1 MPRQT
6 DTVVNELRE
15 NLAEVEARFKPL
27 EQERD
32 RLRAMIAA
40 ADGKLKLGGEAP
52 STGTGKRKA
61 SVPLEKAKNRLAH
74 LVRQKPNQPGTF
86 YKGELSDIPANTVD
100 DALKALV
107 TDKKIKATGEKKARR
122 YAAASS

>member
-1 MPRQT
+1 MSRQT
-6 DTVVNELRE
+6 DTMVKELRD

-40 ADGKLKLGGEAP
+40 ADGKLTLD
-52 STGTGKRKA
+52 GTSSGTATRTRKA

-74 LVRQKPNQPGTF
+74 LVKQKPNQPGTF
-86 YKGELSDIPANTVD
+86 YKGELFDIPANTVD

-122 YAAASS
+122 YSPAGA